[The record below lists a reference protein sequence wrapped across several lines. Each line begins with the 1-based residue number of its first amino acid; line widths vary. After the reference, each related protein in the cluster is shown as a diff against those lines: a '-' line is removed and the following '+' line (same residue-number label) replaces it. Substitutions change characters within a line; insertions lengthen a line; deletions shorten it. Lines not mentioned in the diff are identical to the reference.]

1 VSRWEYPVRQLV
13 RLKLRLIVVWLSQ
26 RHGIAER
33 LIKVKTLLLMSRVNG
48 LSFGHDIHW
57 TILAQSLR
65 QREQKTNPY
74 ARELEVKAEQRV
86 SKAQRQSA
94 GT

>member
-33 LIKVKTLLLMSRVNG
+33 LIKVKTLLLMSRVNSASH
-48 LSFGHDIHW
+48 LD
-57 TILAQSLR
+57 TIFTGRS
-65 QREQKTNPY
+65 
-74 ARELEVKAEQRV
+74 
-86 SKAQRQSA
+86 
-94 GT
+94 